1 MPPTPF
7 PPIIT
12 FGSRVLKS
20 PYFEAT
26 RRYGC
31 KAYTI
36 YHHTYMPL
44 YYVDP
49 VTDYWSLVNDVTIW
63 DVACE
68 RQLEITGPDAY
79 QFVRLLTPRNL
90 SKLATGQA
98 KYVLIV
104 DENGGIINDPVLL
117 RLGLNHF
124 WLSLADAD
132 VLLWAKGVALNSG
145 LDVQLGEPDVSPLQ
159 VQGPKSAE
167 VIRSLFGDWVLDLKY
182 YHFRET
188 ELEGIPLVLART
200 GWSNELGYELFLRD
214 GRYGNRLWE
223 RVMAAGRPFNI
234 APSGP
239 SNIKRMEAGLL
250 SYLTDMW
257 LEHNPYEMGLGWL
270 VDVAQDFDFIGK
282 EALKRIQAEGVT
294 RQRVGIFV
302 AGDPIAGNEHH
313 WVVRDGTQAIGLAT
327 SVVYSPRLEKNLGYA
342 IVPMAYTAPGSHL
355 IVETDDGAQEAVV
368 TPLPFMKNQAKL

>member
-1 MPPTPF
+1 
-7 PPIIT
+7 
-12 FGSRVLKS
+12 
-20 PYFEAT
+20 
-26 RRYGC
+26 
-31 KAYTI
+31 
-36 YHHTYMPL
+36 MPL
-44 YYVDP
+44 YYADP

-79 QFVRLLTPRNL
+79 HFVRLLTPRDL
-90 SKLATGQA
+90 SQLAVGQA

-117 RLGLNHF
+117 RLGENHF

-132 VLLWAKGVALNSG
+132 VLLWAKGVALNAG
-145 LDVQLGEPDVSPLQ
+145 LDVQLAEPDVSPLQ
-159 VQGPKSAE
+159 VQGPKSAD
-167 VIRSLFGDWVLDLKY
+167 VIQALFGDWIRDLPY

-188 ELEGIPLVLART
+188 ELENIPLVLART

-214 GRYGNRLWE
+214 GRYGDKLWE
-223 RVMAAGRPFNI
+223 MVMAAGRPFNI

-250 SYLTDMW
+250 SYRTDMW

-270 VDVAQDFDFIGK
+270 VDVEQDFDFIGK
-282 EALKRIQAEGVT
+282 AALQRVKKEGVA
-294 RQRVGIFV
+294 RQRVGVFV
-302 AGDPIAGNEHH
+302 EGKPIAGNEQH
-313 WVVRDGTQAIGLAT
+313 WAVRDGTEMIGLAT

-342 IVPMAYTAPGSHL
+342 IVPAAYAETDTRFT
-355 IVETDDGAQEAVV
+355 VETDGGACTAVV
-368 TPLPFMKNQAKL
+368 TPLPFLKNQAK

>member
-1 MPPTPF
+1 MSPNSSPPL
-7 PPIIT
+7 IG
-12 FGSRVLKS
+12 FGSRILKS
-20 PYFEAT
+20 PYFAAT

-31 KAYTI
+31 QAYTI
-36 YHHTYMPL
+36 YHYTYMPL
-44 YYVDP
+44 YYADP

-79 QFVRLLTPRNL
+79 QFVRLLTPRDL
-90 SKLATGQA
+90 SQLAVGQA

-117 RLGLNHF
+117 RLGENHF

-159 VQGPKSAE
+159 VQGPKSAD
-167 VIRSLFGDWVLDLKY
+167 VIRTLFGEWILDLKY

-188 ELEGIPLVLART
+188 ELEGMPLVLART

-214 GRYGNRLWE
+214 GRYGDKLWE
-223 RVMAAGRPFNI
+223 MVMAAGRPFNI

-239 SNIKRMEAGLL
+239 SNIKRLEAGLL
-250 SYLTDMW
+250 SYRTDMW
-257 LEHNPYEMGLGWL
+257 LEHNPYEMGLDWL
-270 VDVAQDFDFIGK
+270 IDTEQAFDFIGK
-282 EALKRIQAEGVT
+282 EALKRIQSEGIT
-294 RQRVGIFV
+294 RKRVGVFV
-302 AGDPIAGNEHH
+302 EGEPITGNEHH
-313 WVVRDGTQAIGLAT
+313 WTVREGTQNIGLAT
-327 SVVYSPRLEKNLGYA
+327 SAVYSPRLEKNLGYA
-342 IVPMAYTAPGSHL
+342 IVPVAYSEPGSRF

-368 TPLPFMKNQAKL
+368 TQLPFMKNRAK

>member
-1 MPPTPF
+1 MNADTSS
-7 PPIIT
+7 PIIT

-31 KAYTI
+31 KAYTV

-44 YYVDP
+44 YYADP

-79 QFVRLLTPRNL
+79 QFVRMLTPRNL
-90 SKLATGQA
+90 SKLAVGQA

-104 DENGGIINDPVLL
+104 DEQGGIINDPVLL
-117 RLGLNHF
+117 RLDENHF

-159 VQGPKSAE
+159 VQGPKSAD
-167 VIRSLFGDWVLDLKY
+167 VIRALCGDWVLDLKY

-223 RVMAAGRPFNI
+223 MVMAAGRPFNI

-250 SYLTDMW
+250 SYRTDMW
-257 LEHNPYEMGLGWL
+257 LEHNPFEMGLDWL
-270 VDVAQDFDFIGK
+270 VDMKQDFDFIGK
-282 EALKRIQAEGVT
+282 EALKHIQAEGIT
-294 RQRVGIFV
+294 RQRVGIFIE
-302 AGDPIAGNEHH
+302 GDPIAGNEHH
-313 WVVRDGTQAIGLAT
+313 WLVRDNTQTIGLAT

-342 IVPMAYTAPGSHL
+342 IVPMAYTALGSRF
-355 IVETDDGAQEAVV
+355 IVETDDGAREAVV
-368 TPLPFMKNQAKL
+368 TSLPFVKNQAN

>member
-1 MPPTPF
+1 MSENNF
-7 PPIIT
+7 PPLIT
-12 FGSRVLKS
+12 FSSRILKS

-36 YHHTYMPL
+36 YHHTYMPV

-49 VTDYWSLVNDVTIW
+49 LTDYWSLVNDVTIW

-79 QFVRLLTPRNL
+79 QFVRMLTPRNL
-90 SKLATGQA
+90 SQLAVGQA
-98 KYVLIV
+98 KYVLIL
-104 DENGGIINDPVLL
+104 DEKGGIINDPVLL
-117 RLGLNHF
+117 RLGENHF

-145 LDVQLGEPDVSPLQ
+145 LDVTLCEPDVSPLQ

-167 VIRSLFGDWVLDLKY
+167 VICSLFGDWILELNY

-188 ELEGIPLVLART
+188 ELDGIPLVLART

-214 GRYGNRLWE
+214 GRYGDKLWE
-223 RVMAAGRPFNI
+223 MVMAAGRPFNI
-234 APSGP
+234 APIGP

-257 LEHNPYEMGLGWL
+257 LEHNPYEMGLEWL
-270 VDVAQDFDFIGK
+270 VDLDQDVDFIGK
-282 EALKRIQAEGVT
+282 EALIEIENEGVS
-294 RQRVGIFV
+294 RKRVGIFID
-302 AGDPIAGNEHH
+302 GEPIQGNEHH
-313 WVVRDGTQAIGLAT
+313 WQVWDQEQALGLVT
-327 SVVYSPRLEKNLGYA
+327 SVTYSPTLAKNIAYA
-342 IVPMAYTAPGSHL
+342 IVPLVYSELGSCFTVL
-355 IVETDDGAQEAVV
+355 TDEGKRQAVV
-368 TPLPFMKNQAKL
+368 TSLPFLKNRAK